1 MAKTF
6 HDAMAVAEPALTF
19 GEFYDAALA
28 TPELAVYVIR
38 VGEDGEFTFEDA
50 NDFIAQVA
58 GKPLSEIRGRT
69 PQEVLLPEVA
79 DCITTN
85 LRKCVASGEPMAY
98 GRTFDFPGAR
108 VSFKTSLI
116 PIARGPRGPKYGLG
130 MTRDVTQEVDLIDNA
145 QHQAALLRALGI
157 ALPSAVYMLDMEQ
170 QTLKFV
176 GGEASGT
183 QLEWR
188 KGAEGVG
195 PTAGAKFF
203 HPDDWPRAEAHWAE
217 LAALKDGEVCTIS
230 YRLAANEGEFR
241 RHVHR
246 EIVFSRDP
254 DGKVKFVLGIS
265 DDVSEQD
272 KVEQEVRDLS
282 AHMLTLQIEE
292 RRRIAHELHDSTGQ
306 HLVAAALALNNA
318 RSLQAR
324 SKSDADKT
332 PLLAMIDDAAQC
344 LSEAQ
349 REIQVLSYLL
359 HPPHLRSQGLA
370 EAIEAFASGF
380 ARRAG
385 LKVALDIAPG
395 ANEIDDDIA
404 VHLFRVC
411 QEALTNV
418 YRHADAHQVK
428 IRLEVD
434 DAIRLTVRDDGIGFD
449 ASADEI
455 LGVGLPGMRE
465 RMARLGGAVEI
476 SSDPAGTVLVANI
489 PLGTTGILR
498 NGAMPSPAH

>member
-1 MAKTF
+1 MAKSF
-6 HDAMAVAEPALTF
+6 QDVIAAAEPSLTF

-38 VGEDGEFTFEDA
+38 VGDDGGFTFEDA
-50 NDFIAQVA
+50 NDFVAQVA
-58 GKPLSEIRGRT
+58 GKPLSEIRGRA

-79 DCITTN
+79 ECITNN
-85 LRKCVASGEPMAY
+85 LRTCVATGKPMAY

-116 PIARGPRGPKYGLG
+116 PIARGSRGAKFVVG
-130 MTRDVTQEVDLIDNA
+130 MTRDVTQETDQFEQA
-145 QHQAALLRALGI
+145 QHQAALLRTLGI
-157 ALPSAVYMLDMEQ
+157 ALPSAVYLLDMEH
-170 QTLKFV
+170 QTLRFV
-176 GGEASGT
+176 GGEASGI
-183 QLEWR
+183 QLDWR
-188 KGAEGVG
+188 RGAEAAG
-195 PTAGAKFF
+195 PEKAAEFF
-203 HPDDWPRAEAHWAE
+203 HPDDWPRVQAHWAD
-217 LAALKDGEVCTIS
+217 LAGLQDGEVCTIS
-230 YRLAANEGEFR
+230 YRLLAHRGEFR

-246 EIVFSRDP
+246 EIVFSRDAE
-254 DGKVKFVLGIS
+254 GKVKFVLGIS
-265 DDVSEQD
+265 EDVSEHD

-324 SKSDADKT
+324 SMPDADSDS
-332 PLLAMIDDAAQC
+332 LLAMIDDAAQC

-385 LKVALDIAPG
+385 LKVGVEIAPG
-395 ANEIDDDIA
+395 ANDIDDDTA

-418 YRHADAHQVK
+418 YRHADAHRVK
-428 IRLEVD
+428 VTLEVD
-434 DAIRLTVRDDGIGFD
+434 DAIRLIVRDDGVGFD
-449 ASADEI
+449 VSAAEI

-465 RMARLGGAVEI
+465 RMARLGGAVDI
-476 SSDPAGTVLVANI
+476 SSNPAGTVLVANI
-489 PLGTTGILR
+489 PLRTPDAGV
-498 NGAMPSPAH
+498 GARLN

>member
-6 HDAMAVAEPALTF
+6 HDTIVAAEPALTF

-50 NDFIAQVA
+50 NGFFAQVA
-58 GKPLSEIRGRT
+58 GKSISEIRGLT

-79 DCITTN
+79 GCITTN
-85 LRKCVASGEPMAY
+85 LRSCVATGQPMAY
-98 GRTFDFPGAR
+98 GRTFDFGGTK

-116 PIARGPRGPKYGLG
+116 PIVRGPRGTKYVVG
-130 MTRDVTQEVDLIDNA
+130 MTRDVTQENDLIE
-145 QHQAALLRALGI
+145 HQATLLRTLGI
-157 ALPSAVYMLDMEQ
+157 ALPAAIYLLDMERK
-170 QTLKFV
+170 TLKFV
-176 GGEASGT
+176 GGEASST

-188 KGAEGVG
+188 KGAEEVG
-195 PTAGAKFF
+195 PEGAAKFF
-203 HPDDWPRAEAHWAE
+203 HPDDWPRVEAHWDD
-217 LAALKDGEVCTIS
+217 LAALKDGEVRAIS
-230 YRLAANEGEFR
+230 YRLAARNGEYR

-254 DGKVKFVLGIS
+254 TGKVKCVLGIS
-265 DDVSEQD
+265 EDVSEQD

-306 HLVAAALALNNA
+306 HLVAASLALNNA

-324 SKSDADKT
+324 SKPDADNDS
-332 PLLAMIDDAAQC
+332 LLAMIDDAAQC

-385 LKVALDIAPG
+385 LKVGVDIAPG
-395 ANEIDDDIA
+395 ANDIDDDTA

-418 YRHADAHQVK
+418 YRHADARQVK
-428 IRLEVD
+428 VKLDVD
-434 DAIRLTVRDDGIGFD
+434 ETIRLTVRDDGIGFD
-449 ASADEI
+449 VTAGEI

-465 RMARLGGAVEI
+465 RMARLGGAVDI
-476 SSDPAGTVLVANI
+476 SSNPAGTVLVANI
-489 PLGTTGILR
+489 PLNPTAGLRDAGIQS
-498 NGAMPSPAH
+498 ATH